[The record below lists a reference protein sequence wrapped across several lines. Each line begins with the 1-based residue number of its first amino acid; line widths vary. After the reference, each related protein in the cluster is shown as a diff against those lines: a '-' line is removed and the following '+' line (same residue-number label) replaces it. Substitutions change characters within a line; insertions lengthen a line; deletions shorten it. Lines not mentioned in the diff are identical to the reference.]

1 MKRQELS
8 ANRQVVQSAVLVR
21 GRSGGTDPS
30 AGPRRLGRALIAVHL
45 LPREKEDIVLGG
57 RDAPE
62 NGLFK
67 FSLHGCGS
75 ASGGWG
81 GKNVGG
87 KGRRRALGFSGGSKL
102 AVPWPGEALGT
113 ANAKGSGSSLVQPR
127 GANAPKGLE
136 CWDLRALGS
145 RGDYLS
151 ARNCGKVSKLRGIL

>member
-102 AVPWPGEALGT
+102 AVPWPVEADALQTRLTT
-113 ANAKGSGSSLVQPR
+113 AFSGGQVYII
-127 GANAPKGLE
+127 G
-136 CWDLRALGS
+136 RAES
-145 RGDYLS
+145 P
-151 ARNCGKVSKLRGIL
+151 